1 LIVLTKEIKI
11 VAELNFTRKYDVAYP
26 AGRFDLAL
34 NLMDGNPLLYRFFG
48 NRVYFSLYK
57 MLNADEQD
65 KITKLAE
72 SCVQTPNTPFEE
84 CVHITDG
91 DNTECYVVSMTKIP
105 DENAYY
111 VELMNVTNNKC
122 IINNLNT
129 DVSMARDF
137 ITLQGEAIFT
147 YNNDSNHFHMYIVN
161 GSQNVEL
168 FNMDFDEWAS
178 LITSKKL
185 IADDDIEIFD
195 AFCYI
200 IKKSSTSQVF
210 KFHGSVLSNHN
221 AVEKYKV
228 SFTPKSYPEHPKFV
242 IGKWAIINE
251 ITNDVEDTNFDASHV
266 DGLTGLL
273 NKKAIMEYAQNAVEA
288 GPQSGSQLAISVMDI
303 DNFKGVNDNFG
314 HLFGDKVIKAVG
326 EIIKDAIGSDAVA
339 GRMGGDEF
347 LIVFEKFNDELE
359 YRNVLRCI
367 KTKVNY
373 VYQNKFGA
381 DNQLTCSIGLGRYGF
396 GSCSTSFNDLFKIA
410 DRALYLAKQK
420 GKNRYIIYKPELHGD
435 FVTPNDDDTVN
446 IGANYYTE
454 PDIDA
459 INQLLSDMIIYGSDV
474 INELIGQLSKVLMF
488 DRINIFLRDDA
499 IPKYFVSSSGEKDNY
514 SNPDIIK
521 NKKYISIFTKRQI
534 TISNIH
540 GIEYTL
546 PDTYSMLNDEGIA
559 SLMQFL
565 LIDKDGNIA
574 GFITGEVFEHFA
586 AFPKIAI
593 SIFETASRAINS
605 VLIRE
610 GKI

>member
-1 LIVLTKEIKI
+1 
-11 VAELNFTRKYDVAYP
+11 
-26 AGRFDLAL
+26 
-34 NLMDGNPLLYRFFG
+34 
-48 NRVYFSLYK
+48 
-57 MLNADEQD
+57 
-65 KITKLAE
+65 
-72 SCVQTPNTPFEE
+72 
-84 CVHITDG
+84 
-91 DNTECYVVSMTKIP
+91 
-105 DENAYY
+105 
-111 VELMNVTNNKC
+111 
-122 IINNLNT
+122 
-129 DVSMARDF
+129 
-137 ITLQGEAIFT
+137 
-147 YNNDSNHFHMYIVN
+147 
-161 GSQNVEL
+161 
-168 FNMDFDEWAS
+168 
-178 LITSKKL
+178 
-185 IADDDIEIFD
+185 
-195 AFCYI
+195 
-200 IKKSSTSQVF
+200 
-210 KFHGSVLSNHN
+210 
-221 AVEKYKV
+221 
-228 SFTPKSYPEHPKFV
+228 
-242 IGKWAIINE
+242 
-251 ITNDVEDTNFDASHV
+251 
-266 DGLTGLL
+266 
-273 NKKAIMEYAQNAVEA
+273 
-288 GPQSGSQLAISVMDI
+288 MDI

-314 HLFGDKVIKAVG
+314 HLFGDKVIKTVG
-326 EIIKDAIGSDAVA
+326 AIIKDAIGSDAVA

-410 DRALYLAKQK
+410 DKALYLAKQK

-459 INQLLSDMIIYGSDV
+459 LNQLLSDMIIYGSDV

-488 DRINIFLRDDA
+488 DRINIFLRDDTV
-499 IPKYFVSSSGEKDNY
+499 PKYFVSSSGEKDNY

-521 NKKYISIFTKRQI
+521 SKKYISIFTKRQI

-593 SIFETASRAINS
+593 SLFETASRAINS